1 VRVNSDKQT
10 LILAGEIVPWTGIAK
25 SVNESAASATTS
37 RTHRLTIVATRA
49 EPMLLVQGEY
59 AQHSGALV
67 AKTPYA
73 STNRGSSFSAANEYA
88 RTQEL
93 PGFGNRTP
101 IIDTY
106 A

>member
-1 VRVNSDKQT
+1 VNSDKQT
-10 LILAGEIVPWTGIAK
+10 LILAGETVPWTGVA
-25 SVNESAASATTS
+25 NS
-37 RTHRLTIVATRA
+37 R
-49 EPMLLVQGEY
+49 
-59 AQHSGALV
+59 ALV
-67 AKTPYA
+67 ANSRALVAAGAKDLQRLETRYP

-93 PGFGNRTP
+93 PGFGNRRP

>member
-1 VRVNSDKQT
+1 MRVNSDKQT
-10 LILAGEIVPWTGIAK
+10 LILAGETVPWTSVAN
-25 SVNESAASATTS
+25 SVNGSALSATAS
-37 RTHRLTIVATRA
+37 RAHRLTIVVTRA
-49 EPMLLVQGEY
+49 EPPLLVQGEY

-67 AKTPYA
+67 AAP

-93 PGFGNRTP
+93 PGSGTRRP